1 MFVLLLRPHVIELSF
16 IIVDEVFC
24 VFLFEHVA
32 ESVLRPVVLL
42 PWNAGGSLLYDQW
55 LRVAFVLGFLFG
67 LVLDQGVN
75 FLQIKNLHFI
85 RLLFILGGFTGNIWQ
100 VIENFGVDIWGY
112 FDLGSILLQR
122 LIKDDM
128 FVIMKPTVVLA
139 FGRIF
144 ALLFLRLVLLGLLG
158 GLVGLPG
165 RFKAITVLCNIPQII
180 THASLFISYYA
191 Q

>member
-1 MFVLLLRPHVIELSF
+1 
-16 IIVDEVFC
+16 
-24 VFLFEHVA
+24 
-32 ESVLRPVVLL
+32 
-42 PWNAGGSLLYDQW
+42 
-55 LRVAFVLGFLFG
+55 
-67 LVLDQGVN
+67 
-75 FLQIKNLHFI
+75 
-85 RLLFILGGFTGNIWQ
+85 
-100 VIENFGVDIWGY
+100 
-112 FDLGSILLQR
+112 
-122 LIKDDM
+122 M

-165 RFKAITVLCNIPQII
+165 RFKAITILCNIPQII